1 MIHRAWWAG
10 LTGLLLAH
18 SAVAQTPSL
27 AQRIDRIADRPEF
40 KGAVIGVKVES
51 LDQDTTYYVRN
62 GDQLFVPGSTTKL
75 LTVGTALN
83 LLGADYR
90 FHTKVYRTGPVVQGT
105 LRGDLI
111 LVASGDPN
119 LSDRIS
125 GDSLLFVDEDHSYGS
140 DPATDLV
147 RGDPLAVMRELAG
160 QVKRQGIRRITGRVL
175 VDARLFT
182 ANQRELGTGV
192 MLSPAVLNDNIVG
205 RVVAP
210 GGRPG
215 APASLTILPETPYA
229 HIVNRIVTVA
239 ADSTTAA
246 DVASDSLRADGSRTV
261 VLGGTIRLGDQP
273 VMLGYKVPEPDRFLA
288 AGLRRAL
295 ADSGVTAAGTG
306 RAGPPSLPG
315 HYADD
320 QVVAEHVSLPFRETA
335 KVILKVSQN
344 LHASM
349 TPYVLGA
356 VLKGATGVQAGFDLE
371 HEMLSKA
378 GLDLTGA
385 VQSDGAGGA
394 ALFSPDFMVSYL
406 RWMAGQPTFPAF
418 KHGLPILG
426 RDGTLAKISVDAPA
440 AGHVFA
446 KTGTFVDADLL
457 NRGWIVQGKGLA
469 GYMTTR
475 SGHQLAFAIYLNRVK
490 VSKPS
495 QFQEL
500 VGQAA
505 GDIAAAM
512 YDAIP

>member
-10 LTGLLLAH
+10 LTGLLLANT
-18 SAVAQTPSL
+18 AVAQAPSL
-27 AQRIDRIADRPEF
+27 AERIDRIADRPEF
-40 KGAVIGVKVES
+40 KGAVIGVKVAS
-51 LDQDTTYYVRN
+51 IDRDSTYYVRN

-90 FHTKVYRTGPVVQGT
+90 FHTKVYRTGPVAAGT
-105 LRGDLI
+105 LRGDLV

-119 LSDRIS
+119 LSDRIR
-125 GDSLLFVDEDHSYGS
+125 GDSLLFVNEDHSYGS
-140 DPATDLV
+140 DPTTDLV
-147 RGDPLAVMRELAG
+147 AGDPLAVMRELAG
-160 QVKRQGIRRITGRVL
+160 QVKRHGIRRIAGRVL
-175 VDARLFT
+175 VDARLFD
-182 ANQRELGTGV
+182 ANERELGTGV
-192 MLSPAVLNDNIVG
+192 MISPAILNDNIVDL
-205 RVVAP
+205 VVSA
-210 GGRPG
+210 GERAG
-215 APASLTILPETPYA
+215 APARLTVLPETPYV
-229 HIVNRIVTVA
+229 HVVNRIVTVA
-239 ADSTTAA
+239 ADSAT
-246 DVASDSLRADGSRTV
+246 DGDISSDSLNADGSRTIV
-261 VLGGTIRLGDQP
+261 LSGTKRLGGTPG
-273 VMLGYKVPEPDRFLA
+273 MLGYKVPEPDRFLA

-295 ADSGVTAAGTG
+295 ADSGVVTTTGT
-306 RAGPPSLPG
+306 RASRPALPDR
-315 HYADD
+315 YDPD
-320 QVVAEHVSLPFRETA
+320 QVVAEHVSLPFSEAA

-349 TPYVLGA
+349 MPYLLGA
-356 VLKGATGVQAGFDLE
+356 VLKGAKGVQGGFDLE
-371 HEMLSKA
+371 HEMLTKA

-406 RWMAGQPTFPAF
+406 RWMAAQPTFAVF

-446 KTGTFVDADLL
+446 KTGTFVDPDLL

-475 SGHQLAFAIYLNRVK
+475 AGQHLAFAIYLNRVK
-490 VSKPS
+490 VSKPA
-495 QFQEL
+495 QFQEV

>member
-1 MIHRAWWAG
+1 MH
-10 LTGLLLAH
+10 
-18 SAVAQTPSL
+18 V
-27 AQRIDRIADRPEF
+27 
-40 KGAVIGVKVES
+40 
-51 LDQDTTYYVRN
+51 
-62 GDQLFVPGSTTKL
+62 
-75 LTVGTALN
+75 
-83 LLGADYR
+83 
-90 FHTKVYRTGPVVQGT
+90 
-105 LRGDLI
+105 
-111 LVASGDPN
+111 
-119 LSDRIS
+119 
-125 GDSLLFVDEDHSYGS
+125 
-140 DPATDLV
+140 
-147 RGDPLAVMRELAG
+147 
-160 QVKRQGIRRITGRVL
+160 
-175 VDARLFT
+175 
-182 ANQRELGTGV
+182 
-192 MLSPAVLNDNIVG
+192 
-205 RVVAP
+205 
-210 GGRPG
+210 
-215 APASLTILPETPYA
+215 
-229 HIVNRIVTVA
+229 VNRLVTVP
-239 ADSTTAA
+239 ADSTTDGDITA
-246 DVASDSLRADGSRTV
+246 DSLNPDGSRTIV
-261 VLGGTIRLGDQP
+261 LSGTKRLGGTPG
-273 VMLGYKVPEPDRFLA
+273 MLGYKVPEPDRFLA

-295 ADSGVTAAGTG
+295 ADSGVTAAPASRT
-306 RAGPPSLPG
+306 RPAFPTAYDS
-315 HYADD
+315 A

-349 TPYVLGA
+349 MPYVLGA

-406 RWMAGQPTFPAF
+406 RWMATQPTFAAF

-446 KTGTFVDADLL
+446 KTGTFVDQDLL

-475 SGHQLAFAIYLNRVK
+475 AGHQLAFAIYLNRIK